1 MARLSSPFPES
12 FLRTLP
18 CNRPRNRAHW
28 RHWTRTSS
36 FSADHRFARG
46 IVVSVP
52 SLKRGGK
59 IFVQRRR
66 FAPDTA
72 RNCGCLQSAPP
83 KFFCLPVWEAAFV
96 SPEIRDGLGQRA
108 LLRNNCD

>member
-1 MARLSSPFPES
+1 SRFPES

-18 CNRPRNRAHW
+18 CNRPKNRAHW

-52 SLKRGGK
+52 SLKRVEK
-59 IFVQRRR
+59 IFAPRRR
-66 FAPDTA
+66 CSRDIA

-83 KFFCLPVWEAAFV
+83 KFFCQQVVAAAFV
-96 SPEIRDGLGQRA
+96 SPKIRDG
-108 LLRNNCD
+108 